1 MPRRSGSCITRRG
14 SAPEGEP
21 SASIIRGGTK
31 CSKRE
36 RTLSN
41 DIRYDLAANDRRTRQ
56 RRATRQRRK
65 RQERERRERVGRPR
79 GGMKVAARIGERLW
93 SLRSLCRVVGVVGA
107 GHRFPGHRL
116 LFFCEKR
123 KGLIMHTPGSCH
135 DVSDCDTAATY
146 GDYHSPPAR
155 LSAARIQPQPAGA
168 AQYDRGSLD
177 GNDSPR
183 ISP

>member
-1 MPRRSGSCITRRG
+1 MREESSIDSRGQDMQQGGWSCAERRKKPREQGNGRR
-14 SAPEGEP
+14 
-21 SASIIRGGTK
+21 RW
-31 CSKRE
+31 R
-36 RTLSN
+36 
-41 DIRYDLAANDRRTRQ
+41 RRTRQ
-56 RRATRQRRK
+56 RRATRQRTK
-65 RQERERRERVGRPR
+65 RQGRERRERVGRPR